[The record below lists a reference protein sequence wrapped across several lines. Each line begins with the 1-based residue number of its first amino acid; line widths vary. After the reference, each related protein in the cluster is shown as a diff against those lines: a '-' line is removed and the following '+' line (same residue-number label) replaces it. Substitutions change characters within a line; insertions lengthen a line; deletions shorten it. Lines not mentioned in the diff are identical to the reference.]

1 MTGNSLTARKSVS
14 DILASSDEGGEP
26 SSLPRSLSACDL
38 VALGVGA
45 TIGAGIFVL
54 TGTAAANY
62 AGPGLTLSFVLGG
75 VACGFVALCYAEL
88 AAMVPASGS
97 TYTYTSATLG
107 EACAWIIGWDLVL
120 EYAMSAATV
129 AVGWSGYVR
138 SLLSTAGLHL
148 PPALTAAPFSPLPGS
163 ATAWFDLPAALLIGL
178 LTLLLVRGNRGS
190 TRVNAMMVVIK
201 IIIILAFVGIGAA
214 HVDTGLW
221 SPLVPENTGTFGE
234 FGWSGVLRG
243 AGVVFFAFIGFE
255 TISTAAGETR
265 QPQRDA
271 PIGLLGSLA
280 ISTVLYVAVAAV
292 LTGLVPYR
300 ALDVPDPIAKAVEVI
315 GLGPFSAAIKV
326 GAILGL
332 TTSALAALYGQARIF
347 YAMARD
353 GLLPPAF
360 ARVHPRFRTPATSQI
375 TIGIVT
381 ALVAGLVP
389 IDLLGELVSI
399 GTLFAFIVICTAA
412 LVLRRTE
419 PDRQRP
425 FRVPGMPVVPVLG
438 ILSCLGL
445 MLGLPGDTWLR
456 LAVWLAIGLAIYFGY
471 GRKVARLHRAAGPRP
486 REASAA

>member
-1 MTGNSLTARKSVS
+1 MMGDSLTARKSVA
-14 DILASSDEGGEP
+14 DILAAAEGAEAAP
-26 SSLPRSLSACDL
+26 LPRSLSAFDL

-75 VACGFVALCYAEL
+75 IACGFVALCYAEL
-88 AAMVPASGS
+88 AAMVPAPGS
-97 TYTYTSATLG
+97 TYTYAYATLG

-129 AVGWSGYVR
+129 AVGWSGYAR
-138 SLLSTAGLHL
+138 SLLGDAGLQL
-148 PPALTAAPFSPLPGS
+148 PPSLTAAPFSALPGG
-163 ATAWFDLPAALLIGL
+163 ATALFDLPAAAIIAL
-178 LTLLLVRGNRGS
+178 LTLLLVRGNRES
-190 TRVNAMMVVIK
+190 ARVNAVMVSIK
-201 IIIILAFVGIGAA
+201 VAIILAFVGIGAA

-265 QPQRDA
+265 RPQRDA
-271 PIGLLGSLA
+271 PIGLLGSLG
-280 ISTVLYVAVAAV
+280 ISTLLYVAVAAV

-315 GLGPFSAAIKV
+315 GLGAFSLAIKI

-332 TTSALAALYGQARIF
+332 TTAALAALYGQARIF

-360 ARVHPRFRTPATSQI
+360 ARVHPRFRTPATSQV
-375 TIGIVT
+375 TIGAVT
-381 ALVAGLVP
+381 ALVAGVVP

-399 GTLFAFIVICTAA
+399 GTLFAFIVICTAV
-412 LVLRRTE
+412 LVLRRTDPE
-419 PDRQRP
+419 HHRP
-425 FRVPGMPVVPVLG
+425 FRVRGLPAVPILG

-456 LAVWLAIGLAIYFGY
+456 LVLWLAVGLAIYFGY
-471 GRKVARLHRAAGPRP
+471 GRKAARLRRPGAPGP
-486 REASAA
+486 

>member
-1 MTGNSLTARKSVS
+1 MVRSLIARKSLA
-14 DILASSDEGGEP
+14 DIVASGEAAQ
-26 SSLPRSLSACDL
+26 LPRSLSAFDL

-75 VACGFVALCYAEL
+75 IACAFVALCYAEL
-88 AAMVPASGS
+88 AAMVPAPGS
-97 TYTYTSATLG
+97 TYTYAYATLG
-107 EACAWIIGWDLVL
+107 ELCAWIIGWDLVL

-138 SLLSTAGLHL
+138 SLLAHAGLRL
-148 PPALTAAPFSPLPGS
+148 PPVLTAAPFTALPGGG
-163 ATAWFDLPAALLIGL
+163 TAWFDLPAAAIVAL
-178 LTLLLVRGNRGS
+178 LTLLLVRGNRES
-190 TRVNAMMVVIK
+190 TRLNAAMVAIK
-201 IIIILAFVGIGAA
+201 VAIIVSFVGIGAA
-214 HVDTGLW
+214 HVETGLW

-234 FGWSGVLRG
+234 YGWSGVLRG

-255 TISTAAGETR
+255 TVSAAAGETR
-265 QPQRDA
+265 RPQRDA

-280 ISTVLYVAVAAV
+280 ISTLLYVAVAAV

-315 GLGPFSAAIKV
+315 GLGAFAVAIKL

-360 ARVHPRFRTPATSQI
+360 ARVHPRFHTPATSQI
-375 TIGIVT
+375 AIGAVT
-381 ALVAGLVP
+381 ALAAALVP

-399 GTLFAFIVICTAA
+399 GTLFAFVVICIAV
-412 LVLRRTE
+412 LVLRRTD
-419 PDRQRP
+419 PARPRP
-425 FRVPGMPVVPVLG
+425 FRVPGMPVVPILG

-456 LAVWLAIGLAIYFGY
+456 LGAWLALGLAIYFGY
-471 GRKVARLHRAAGPRP
+471 GRRAARSCRAGAPGPV
-486 REASAA
+486 EAPMP